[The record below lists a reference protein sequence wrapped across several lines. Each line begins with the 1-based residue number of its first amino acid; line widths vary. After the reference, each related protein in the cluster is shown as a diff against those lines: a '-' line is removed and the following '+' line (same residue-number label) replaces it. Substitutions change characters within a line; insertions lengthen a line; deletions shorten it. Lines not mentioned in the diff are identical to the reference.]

1 MIYMDNAATT
11 KIRAE
16 VLEAMMP
23 YLQEQYGNPSS
34 VYALGRRAHSALD
47 AAREQ
52 MRCALNAAQAREI
65 FFTSC
70 GTESDNWA
78 IFGVAHALREKGK
91 HIITTAAEH
100 HAVLDSCKALEKEGY
115 ELTYLP
121 VDAYGQVQ
129 ADQVRAALRK
139 DTILV
144 SAIFANNEVG
154 TINPV
159 AEMARAAHE
168 AGALFHTDAVQAV
181 GHVPVDVQKLE
192 VDLLSLSGH
201 KFHAPKG
208 VGALYIRKGTPLDKY
223 MHGGGQERGRRSGTE
238 NLASIVGMGKAAELA
253 VQELP
258 QEMPRLTAL
267 REEMIALIKKWIP
280 GVCINGHPVQRLPGN
295 INLSLPVLTS
305 EAALYN
311 LDMAGIACSS
321 GSACTAGS
329 LDPSHVLMAMGLSQK
344 QARGA
349 LRFTFSRD
357 TTQEEVRQTAQV
369 LADIAGRLQNKN

>member
-1 MIYMDNAATT
+1 MCI
-11 KIRAE
+11 
-16 VLEAMMP
+16 
-23 YLQEQYGNPSS
+23 
-34 VYALGRRAHSALD
+34 
-47 AAREQ
+47 
-52 MRCALNAAQAREI
+52 
-65 FFTSC
+65 
-70 GTESDNWA
+70 ES
-78 IFGVAHALREKGK
+78 
-91 HIITTAAEH
+91 
-100 HAVLDSCKALEKEGY
+100 
-115 ELTYLP
+115 
-121 VDAYGQVQ
+121 
-129 ADQVRAALRK
+129 
-139 DTILV
+139 
-144 SAIFANNEVG
+144 
-154 TINPV
+154 
-159 AEMARAAHE
+159 
-168 AGALFHTDAVQAV
+168 
-181 GHVPVDVQKLE
+181 
-192 VDLLSLSGH
+192 
-201 KFHAPKG
+201 
-208 VGALYIRKGTPLDKY
+208 
-223 MHGGGQERGRRSGTE
+223 
-238 NLASIVGMGKAAELA
+238 AELA

-369 LADIAGRLQNKN
+369 LADIAGRLQSKN

>member
-1 MIYMDNAATT
+1 
-11 KIRAE
+11 
-16 VLEAMMP
+16 MP

-52 MRCALNAAQAREI
+52 MRRALNAAQAREI

-78 IFGVAHALREKGK
+78 IFGVAHALRGKGK

-139 DTILV
+139 IQFL
-144 SAIFANNEVG
+144 SARSLQIMRLG
-154 TINPV
+154 QLT
-159 AEMARAAHE
+159 
-168 AGALFHTDAVQAV
+168 LW
-181 GHVPVDVQKLE
+181 QKWPGRRTKRGRCFIQMRCR
-192 VDLLSLSGH
+192 LSGMCRWMCRSWRWICSRCPGISSMRQREWGRCILERELRLINICM
-201 KFHAPKG
+201 AALRSAG
-208 VGALYIRKGTPLDKY
+208 GA
-223 MHGGGQERGRRSGTE
+223 QGTE